1 MPDSA
6 RRKRKKATGKFLGGF
21 GMELRG
27 MSVGELGSL
36 FGHRLANLW
45 DAVTNGDDGSSAG
58 GIEIALASCGE
69 DKTSFAAYRLRV
81 RLQEISRKDGVTHCC
96 FLN

>member
-6 RRKRKKATGKFLGGF
+6 RRKSKKATGKFLGGF
-21 GMELRG
+21 GKEWLG
-27 MSVGELGSL
+27 MIVGELGSL
-36 FGHRLANLW
+36 FGHRVANVW
-45 DAVTNGDDGSSAG
+45 DAVTNGDDCSSAG